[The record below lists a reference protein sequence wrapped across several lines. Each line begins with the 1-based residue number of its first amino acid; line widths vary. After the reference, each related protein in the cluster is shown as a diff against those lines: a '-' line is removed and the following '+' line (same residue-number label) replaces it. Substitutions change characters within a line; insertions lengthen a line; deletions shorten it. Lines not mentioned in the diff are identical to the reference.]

1 MVAYLIIPRLYL
13 AQEVAHSA
21 NFSNGCSSSSLRYSS
36 LPKLFDLFLL
46 ILFPPSSPLSL
57 SLSLSQSSFFF
68 DFLRLDTWKVFIHRF
83 EPIHLLS
90 IIRFFGTVVEK
101 FPTLRSTT
109 LVTIIMHI
117 AHIEDIANFFERRDV
132 KRLLHDWRE
141 SVINASVSNGQRSC

>member
-46 ILFPPSSPLSL
+46 ILLPPSSPLSL
-57 SLSLSQSSFFF
+57 SLSILVL
-68 DFLRLDTWKVFIHRF
+68 LRLPSTGHLESFHS
-83 EPIHLLS
+83 PIRTDSS
-90 IIRFFGTVVEK
+90 IIRFFGTVVGK

-109 LVTIIMHI
+109 LLTIIMHI
-117 AHIEDIANFFERRDV
+117 AHIEDIANFFERQDV

>member
-46 ILFPPSSPLSL
+46 ILLPSSSPL

-83 EPIHLLS
+83 EPIHLLFVS
-90 IIRFFGTVVEK
+90 SEQLSEN
-101 FPTLRSTT
+101 FPLCA
-109 LVTIIMHI
+109 LL
-117 AHIEDIANFFERRDV
+117 
-132 KRLLHDWRE
+132 RLLLLLCILHTLKILLIFSKGEMSNIFVHDWRE
-141 SVINASVSNGQRSC
+141 PVINASVSNGQRSC

>member
-46 ILFPPSSPLSL
+46 ILLPPSSPLSL
-57 SLSLSQSSFFF
+57 SLSILVL
-68 DFLRLDTWKVFIHRF
+68 LRLPSTGHLESFHS
-83 EPIHLLS
+83 PIRTDSS
-90 IIRFFGTVVEK
+90 IIRFFGTVVGK

-109 LVTIIMHI
+109 LLTIIMHI
-117 AHIEDIANFFERRDV
+117 AHVEDIANFFERQDV